1 MPQTAYK
8 FAGQVG
14 ADGKVEVTV
23 PVAQGTPVEVLVL
36 TRSDELSDLMH
47 AAETS
52 LDFWDNP
59 QDDADWNH
67 A

>member
-1 MPQTAYK
+1 M
-8 FAGQVG
+8 
-14 ADGKVEVTV
+14 EVTV
-23 PVAQGTPVEVLVL
+23 PFPAGTPVEVVVL
-36 TRSDELSDLMH
+36 APPDDEFADLTE
-47 AAETS
+47 AAKTS